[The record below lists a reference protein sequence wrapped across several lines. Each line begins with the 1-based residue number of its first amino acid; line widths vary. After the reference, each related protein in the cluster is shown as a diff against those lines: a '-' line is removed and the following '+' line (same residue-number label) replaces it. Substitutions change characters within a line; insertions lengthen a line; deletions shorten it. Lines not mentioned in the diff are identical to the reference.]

1 MYGSILYLF
10 VWYQKYL
17 NYLCQIIQLKS
28 AYKIQKN
35 TITLLH
41 RTMQHCLNLD
51 GNGKFLTKVSGTFA
65 YLHTSRLN
73 LVIWERSNK
82 TDMHFWYEA
91 SMLCMSTRETLNLNE
106 FCSEFFMCISA
117 YEKKNQLQNVHYQ
130 KKKRIF

>member
-106 FCSEFFMCISA
+106 FFSEFFMCA
-117 YEKKNQLQNVHYQ
+117 FLHKEKKKSGTKCSLQ
-130 KKKRIF
+130 KRGIF